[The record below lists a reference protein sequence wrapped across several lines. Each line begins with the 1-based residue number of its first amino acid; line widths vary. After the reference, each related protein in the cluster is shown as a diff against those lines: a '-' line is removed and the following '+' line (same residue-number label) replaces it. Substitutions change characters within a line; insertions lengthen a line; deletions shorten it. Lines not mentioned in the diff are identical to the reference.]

1 MPYRVLCNSLKT
13 HINSMSILK
22 ALQERS
28 SIRIDH
34 ILQTRKLSLREKE
47 FCLRLKALAIHS
59 STLAWKIPWMEDPVG
74 YSPWGREES
83 DTTEQLHFHFSLAC
97 TGEGNG
103 NPHQCSCLE
112 NSRDGGT
119 LWAAVYGIA
128 QSRTWLMWLSSS
140 SSSSMWSLSS
150 GSTRSPQVFPAYFP
164 TVFKAVV
171 SWIKFQIIS
180 ELSYCYDIVQYD
192 MMIHNTK
199 EHLDSTEEHMDRG

>member
-47 FCLRLKALAIHS
+47 VCLRLKALAIHS

-83 DTTEQLHFHFSLAC
+83 DTTEQLHFHFF
-97 TGEGNG
+97 TFI
-103 NPHQCSCLE
+103 HW
-112 NSRDGGT
+112 R
-119 LWAAVYGIA
+119 
-128 QSRTWLMWLSSS
+128 RTWQP
-140 SSSSMWSLSS
+140 
-150 GSTRSPQVFPAYFP
+150 TPVFLLGE
-164 TVFKAVV
+164 
-171 SWIKFQIIS
+171 FQGWGNLVGCCLWDCTES
-180 ELSYCYDIVQYD
+180 D
-192 MMIHNTK
+192 MT
-199 EHLDSTEEHMDRG
+199 DVT